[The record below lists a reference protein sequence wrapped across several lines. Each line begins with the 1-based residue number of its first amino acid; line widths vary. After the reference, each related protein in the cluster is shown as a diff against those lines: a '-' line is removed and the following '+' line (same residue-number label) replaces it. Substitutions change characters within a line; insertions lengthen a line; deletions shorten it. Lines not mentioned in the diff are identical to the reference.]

1 MNAWMEEMGASQE
14 TDTLLQSIFANISDA
29 VLVVDHSGTI
39 VTVNAAMERM
49 SGWSKEELVGSKHIC
64 EICLGMATCQEES
77 TCTDCF
83 FKRTQMPSFE
93 MRVRTKDGREYPVA
107 ASSTRLPEGA
117 DGKMVMI
124 LRDMTMQLRAEKE
137 RYQHKLTNFVIQA
150 QEEERKRISREL
162 HDGVGQALY
171 SILVGLNVLGQGK
184 LSGPMKQHVTE
195 IQQMTAKAM
204 EEVKRM
210 ALELRPSALDDLG
223 LLPALRSL
231 IKRVEKSFGLSVD
244 LHVQG
249 EWQRYSAPVETA
261 LYRIVQEAMTNT
273 AKYAQAHTLGIIFEA
288 REKELVV
295 TIVDDGVGFDVE
307 LAENKGSGL
316 GLFGMKERAQL
327 LKGSVDIRSV
337 IGEGTTVIVRIPVAK
352 GEAEDGHSSLDRG

>member
-1 MNAWMEEMGASQE
+1 MNAWKEERGTSQE
-14 TDTLLQSIFANISDA
+14 TVSLLQSIFTNISDA
-29 VLVVDHSGTI
+29 VLVVDHSGMI
-39 VTVNAAMERM
+39 VTVNAAMERI
-49 SGWSKEELVGSKHIC
+49 SGWSQDELVGKKHIC
-64 EICLGMATCQEES
+64 EVCLGMATCQEES

-83 FKRTQMPSFE
+83 FKRSQMPSFE
-93 MRVRTKDGREYPVA
+93 MRLRTKEGREYPVA

-117 DGKMVMI
+117 PGKMVMI
-124 LRDMTMQLRAEKE
+124 LRDMTDQQRAEKE

-171 SILVGLNVLGQGK
+171 SILVGLNVLGQSK
-184 LSGPMKQHVTE
+184 LSGAMKQHVADV
-195 IQQMTAKAM
+195 QQLTAKAM

-231 IKRVEKSFGLSVD
+231 IKRVEKSFGLTVD

-249 EWQRYSAPVETA
+249 ARRRYQAAMETA

-273 AKYAQAHTLGIIFEA
+273 AKYAQAEKLGIVFED
-288 REKELVV
+288 REKEVVV

-307 LAENKGSGL
+307 AAEHRGSGL

-327 LKGSVDIRSV
+327 LGGSVDVRSA
-337 IGEGTTVIVRIPVAK
+337 IGEGTTVIVRIPLPK
-352 GEAEDGHSSLDRG
+352 GEAEHGDTRPDR